1 MRKGKTGIKSRLL
14 IVFVIIF
21 FVPIAWV
28 SIVRFEG
35 EKPLMETHGPMKTL
49 NAAQKLTFTASDMKS
64 GLRKIRI
71 ALIKDGKEIILY
83 AKEFA
88 STGLLLTGLVN
99 KQTFFI
105 KDIEPK
111 KIGLRDGKAILQ
123 ISVTDYS
130 WRNWLRGNITYL
142 EKEVVIDTKPPIID
156 IFTKMHNI
164 TQGGSGLVVYKISE
178 PCSKTGVYVGDVFFP
193 GYSGYFKD
201 PDILLSFFA
210 LDYGE
215 KGRSKIF
222 VQAVDESGN
231 VSKAGFYYYIK
242 NRKFKADV
250 INISDGF
257 LNYKIPELESE
268 ISSIVDTNKKSM
280 LDQFLL
286 INRHLR
292 EANFK
297 KISELVSNTDNV
309 LYWQKKFLR
318 LPKAAEKA
326 AFADTRTYKYKGK
339 VIDHQTHLGID
350 LASVAHASVPAAN
363 KGKVKFADFLGIYG
377 KTVLIDHG
385 FGLFSMYS
393 HLSNIDVNEGQVVL
407 KGDQIGH
414 TGKTGLAGGDHLHF
428 SMLVNKTFVN
438 PLEWWDDNWIK
449 NNITLKL
456 DSVRSRLKN

>member
-1 MRKGKTGIKSRLL
+1 MKKKKTGLKSRLL
-14 IVFVIIF
+14 IVLAIIF
-21 FVPIAWV
+21 FIPLVWV

-35 EKPLMETHGPMKTL
+35 EKPLVEIDGPMKTL
-49 NAAQKLTFTASDMKS
+49 NAAQQLAFTASDMKS

-88 STGLLLTGLVN
+88 TIGVLRTGLVN

-105 KDIEPK
+105 EAIEPE
-111 KIGLRDGKAILQ
+111 KIGLRDGKAVLQ

-130 WRNWLRGNITYL
+130 WRNWLHGNTTCL
-142 EKEVVIDTKPPIID
+142 EKEVIIDTKPPIID
-156 IFTKMHNI
+156 ILTKMHNI
-164 TQGGSGLVVYKISE
+164 TRGGSGLVIYKISE
-178 PCSKTGVYVGDVFFP
+178 PCPKSGVYVEDVFFP

-201 PDILLSFFA
+201 PDIFLSFFA
-210 LDYGE
+210 LDYGG
-215 KGRSKIF
+215 KGRNKIF
-222 VQAVDESGN
+222 AEAVDESGN
-231 VSKAGFYYYIK
+231 VSKANFYYYIK
-242 NRKFKADV
+242 NKKFKQDV
-250 INISDGF
+250 INISDDF
-257 LNYKIPELESE
+257 LDRKIPELESE
-268 ISSIVDTNKKSM
+268 ISSIVDVDRKSM
-280 LDQFLL
+280 IDQFLL

-297 KISELVSNTDNV
+297 KISELVSKTDNF

-318 LPKAAEKA
+318 LPNAAEKA
-326 AFADTRTYKYKGK
+326 GFADTRTYKYKGK

-393 HLSNIDVNEGQVVL
+393 HLSKIDVTEGQIVV
-407 KGDQIGH
+407 KGEEIGR

-428 SMLVNKTFVN
+428 GILVNKTFVN

-449 NNITLKL
+449 NNITSKL
-456 DSVRSRLKN
+456 DSVRSRLKK